1 MQLFRQE
8 GELRQVLPFPAKLN
22 EIGAAA
28 NQFSHDRFRPRRLDI
43 TQIEDGIEAPT
54 RQAIHRAPAQSV
66 NRPFDG
72 RSSNVSEFIIR
83 STKPVS

>member
-1 MQLFRQE
+1 MELSLTLF
-8 GELRQVLPFPAKLN
+8 FSTKLN
-22 EIGAAA
+22 EIGSAA
-28 NQFSHDRFRPRRLDI
+28 NQFSGDRFRPPRLDI
-43 TQIEDGIEAPT
+43 TQIEDGIEPPA
-54 RQAIHRAPAQSV
+54 RQFIHRAPAQSV